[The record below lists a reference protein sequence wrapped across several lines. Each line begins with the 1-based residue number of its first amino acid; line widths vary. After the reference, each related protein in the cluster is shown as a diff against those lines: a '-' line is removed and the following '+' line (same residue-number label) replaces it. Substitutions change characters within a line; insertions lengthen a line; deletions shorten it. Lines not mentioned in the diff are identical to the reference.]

1 MTEWEG
7 IGLFL
12 APLLLGAT
20 MFQTRSDCLFS
31 KLIMEFLSSTVVI
44 LHENQACH
52 QCLYTI
58 IYKIIYMKPVY
69 QNL

>member
-20 MFQTRSDCLFS
+20 MFQNRSDCLFS

-52 QCLYTI
+52 QCNY
-58 IYKIIYMKPVY
+58 IYNKGYETSLTESMT
-69 QNL
+69 